1 MKLYYIITEEQFN
14 HWIATWCRQKHE
26 MVSKIYR
33 PRKLKKIAGIE
44 KIPSMKKCGAVIGS
58 AYLQRC

>member
-1 MKLYYIITEEQFN
+1 
-14 HWIATWCRQKHE
+14 

-58 AYLQRC
+58 AYLQRCRGGGIERSEFNTMRYSPMSN

>member
-1 MKLYYIITEEQFN
+1 
-14 HWIATWCRQKHE
+14 